1 MPSAYTMFG
10 LLEKIDSPY
19 ITVHRDR
26 CVAVRNRNA
35 TCARCAT
42 ACVSGCLS
50 IKDGAFAV
58 APEKCIGCGT
68 CATVCPTCALET
80 RHPEDKELYRQCMD
94 ALREHDGHVVIAC
107 DKMLAAA
114 EGRFDPAKVVGVTC
128 LGRVEES
135 LIAMLAANGAQR
147 VTLVQ
152 AQCPTCDYAAS
163 IDTARAVCASANT
176 LLEAWGSSTRADVVE
191 KLPASLRLDQPLGYD
206 ARRRETLAHLRDE
219 AARIAGIAAVAAVAG
234 EAVAPGEDELLTQQR
249 YTKVNEQGVL
259 PQFVP
264 GRRKRLVKA
273 LESHGAPQASSVVTR
288 LWGQVTVDAD
298 RCTSCRMCATFCPTG
313 ALRTCDN
320 NGVWGLEHRPGLC
333 VKCGCCVDV
342 CPKDALSLADE
353 VPAESLV
360 ADTWTRFNLKPPAAV
375 PNQPH
380 SIKNALQELLGS
392 TNINDRC

>member
-1 MPSAYTMFG
+1 MFG

-26 CVAVRNRNA
+26 CVAVRNRNT
-35 TCARCAT
+35 TCSRCAD
-42 ACVSGCLS
+42 ACVSGCLT
-50 IKDGAFAV
+50 IEDGEFAV
-58 APEKCIGCGT
+58 SPVKCIGCGT
-68 CATVCPTCALET
+68 CATVCPTCAFET
-80 RHPEDKELYRQCMD
+80 RHPEDKELYLACMK
-94 ALREHDGHVVIAC
+94 ALYANDGHVVIAC

-114 EGRFDPAKVVGVTC
+114 EGRFDPTKAVGVTC

-147 VTLVQ
+147 ITLVQ
-152 AQCPTCDYAAS
+152 AQCPTCEYAAS

-176 LLEAWGSSTRADVVE
+176 LLEAWGSDTRAAVVE
-191 KLPASLRLDQPLGYD
+191 KLPAALRLAQPLGYD
-206 ARRRETLAHLRDE
+206 SRRRETLTHLRDE
-219 AARIAGIAAVAAVAG
+219 AARVAGIAAVAAVVG
-234 EAVAPGEDELLTQQR
+234 ETGAPEEDTQGPR
-249 YTKVNEQGVL
+249 FTKVNEQGVL

-273 LESHGAPQASSVVTR
+273 LASQGEPQVETVVTR
-288 LWGQVTVDAD
+288 LWGQVSIDTN

-320 NGVWGLEHRPGLC
+320 NGAWGLEHRPGLC

-342 CPKDALSLADE
+342 CAKDAISLADE
-353 VPAESLV
+353 VPTASLM
-360 ADTWTRFNLKPPAAV
+360 ADTWTRFNLKPPVAP

-380 SIKNALQELLGS
+380 SIQDAMKELLGG
-392 TNINDRC
+392 TPVNDRC

>member
-1 MPSAYTMFG
+1 MFG

-35 TCARCAT
+35 TCARCAD

-50 IKDGAFAV
+50 IEDGEFAV
-58 APEKCIGCGT
+58 SPEKCIGCGT

-80 RHPEDKELYRQCMD
+80 RHPEDKELYLQCME
-94 ALREHDGHVVIAC
+94 AMQANDGHVVVAC

-114 EGRFDPAKVVGVTC
+114 EGRFDPAKAVGVTC

-135 LIAMLAANGAQR
+135 LIAMLAANGARR

-152 AQCPTCDYAAS
+152 SQCASCEYAAS

-176 LLEAWGSSTRADVVE
+176 LLEAWGSDTRADVAE
-191 KLPASLRLDQPLGYD
+191 KLPASLRLEQPLGYD
-206 ARRRETLAHLRDE
+206 SRRRETLERLRDE
-219 AARIAGIAAVAAVAG
+219 AARVADIAAAAAVAG
-234 EAVAPGEDELLTQQR
+234 EEAVLDGDVPEETR
-249 YTKVNEQGVL
+249 YTKVDERGVL

-273 LESHGAPQASSVVTR
+273 LASQGEPQVGTVATR
-288 LWGQVTVDAD
+288 LWGQVSIDPD
-298 RCTSCRMCATFCPTG
+298 RCDSCRMCATFCPTG
-313 ALRTCDN
+313 ALRTCDVD
-320 NGVWGLEHRPGLC
+320 GAGGLEHRPGLC

-342 CPKDALSLADE
+342 CWKDAVTLADE
-353 VPAESLV
+353 VPTESLM
-360 ADTWTRFNLKPPAAV
+360 ADTWTRFDLKPPVAP

-380 SIKNALQELLGS
+380 SIRQAMQGLIGS
-392 TNINDRC
+392 PNINDRC